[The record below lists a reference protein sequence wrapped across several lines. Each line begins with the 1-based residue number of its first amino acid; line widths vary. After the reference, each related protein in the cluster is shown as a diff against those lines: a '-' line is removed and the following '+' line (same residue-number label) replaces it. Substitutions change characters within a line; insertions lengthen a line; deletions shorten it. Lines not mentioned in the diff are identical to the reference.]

1 MEQCGD
7 TAEGSCVQAEQRP
20 WGEVTLPTLCR
31 TSSLQTVSQWTTRP
45 GGPLCLGGP
54 RTLPGPRLSAAGR
67 SQGGEGGEGGAGGR
81 DAHVQGL
88 LGLGGF
94 VLGAVADHGV
104 ALRQVQVERDEGP
117 VLQAQRPQGGAVDLS
132 EGEEGRSR

>member
-1 MEQCGD
+1 MGSE
-7 TAEGSCVQAEQRP
+7 EGVPER
-20 WGEVTLPTLCR
+20 
-31 TSSLQTVSQWTTRP
+31 
-45 GGPLCLGGP
+45 
-54 RTLPGPRLSAAGR
+54 
-67 SQGGEGGEGGAGGR
+67 GGR

-94 VLGAVADHGV
+94 LLGAVADHGV

-132 EGEEGRSR
+132 EEEEGRSRQCWAVITLHFRDELYETGSTVPRDDVCLRGLRTRTAVLTLCTGAFPM

>member
-1 MEQCGD
+1 M
-7 TAEGSCVQAEQRP
+7 QAEQRP

-67 SQGGEGGEGGAGGR
+67 SQGGEGGEGGEGGTHMCR
-81 DAHVQGL
+81 D
-88 LGLGGF
+88 F
-94 VLGAVADHGV
+94 W
-104 ALRQVQVERDEGP
+104 ALAASSLE
-117 VLQAQRPQGGAVDLS
+117 L
-132 EGEEGRSR
+132 

>member
-31 TSSLQTVSQWTTRP
+31 TSSLQTVSQWTMAP
-45 GGPLCLGGP
+45 GGPAVPRRPQDPPEAQAEHRGP
-54 RTLPGPRLSAAGR
+54 QPGRRRA
-67 SQGGEGGEGGAGGR
+67 GEGR
-81 DAHVQGL
+81 DIHVQGL

-94 VLGAVADHGV
+94 LLGAVADHGI
-104 ALRQVQVERDEGP
+104 ALRQVQVECDEGP

-132 EGEEGRSR
+132 EEEEGRSR